1 VLRSSFAEW
10 RIRIGGAAI
19 TAERRLVRLTRN
31 GLRRT
36 QTSHVAPWRAGQ
48 GAAPWRP
55 ALDALAGLLE
65 TGTHAHARVVL
76 ANSLVRYAVLPW
88 NDGLAGM
95 DEDRIFLGHRFRQ
108 MFGDVSSG
116 WDVRCERDAPGRA
129 RLASA
134 IDAGLVPAL
143 AALLGKHG
151 IALRSAVPALAD
163 AVNRHRRHLD
173 RPDAW
178 LVCHDD
184 GVLGIARWHDWEWM
198 AARSL
203 KVDDDWRDTLAA
215 VLAREEC
222 LHDAPGDTDTVFLDA
237 DGAPPALPGWTV
249 LPLRAAEAA
258 S

>member
-1 VLRSSFAEW
+1 MLRSSFAEW
-10 RIRIGGAAI
+10 RIRIGGAAV
-19 TAERRLVRLTRN
+19 TAECRLSRLTRQ

-36 QTSHVAPWRAGQ
+36 QTCRMAPWSAGA
-48 GAAPWRP
+48 GAAPWQA

-65 TGTHAHARVVL
+65 AGAHAHARVVL
-76 ANSLVRYAVLPW
+76 ADSLVRYAVLPW
-88 NDGLAGM
+88 NDALVSN
-95 DEDRIFLGHRFRQ
+95 DEDRVFLGHRFRQ
-108 MFGDVSSG
+108 MYGEVASG
-116 WDVRCERDAPGRA
+116 WDARCERDAPGRA

-134 IDAGLVPAL
+134 VDAGLVPAL
-143 AALLGKHG
+143 AALLGKHA
-151 IALRSAVPALAD
+151 IDLRSAIPALAD

-184 GVLGIARWHDWEWM
+184 GALGIARWHDWEWM

-203 KVDDDWRDTLAA
+203 KVDADWRDTLAA

-237 DGAPPALPGWTV
+237 DGEPPALPGWTV
-249 LPLRAAEAA
+249 VPLRAAGAA
-258 S
+258 R